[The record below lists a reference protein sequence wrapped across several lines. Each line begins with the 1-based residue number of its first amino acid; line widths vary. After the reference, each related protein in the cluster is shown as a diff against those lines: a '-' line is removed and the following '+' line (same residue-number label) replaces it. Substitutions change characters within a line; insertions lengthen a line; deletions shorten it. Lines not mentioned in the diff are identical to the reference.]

1 MPERKERLWP
11 NNFPSH
17 PTQNF
22 ILGHRVGYWKPF
34 NPATASLPI
43 HSLPSPSIIFSLL
56 SYYLF
61 SSHSHFPF
69 VQLSTLHYISDYPS
83 FSSDFFVHFLCFPF
97 SSILYRS
104 AFTFIYILFRSLFFL
119 YLFSSILFSSFPFFS
134 FSAWAV
140 NGSII
145 LF

>member
-34 NPATASLPI
+34 NPATASLLI
-43 HSLPSPSIIFSLL
+43 HSLPSPSILYSSML

-69 VQLSTLHYISDYPS
+69 CSIIYLTLYLRLSL
-83 FSSDFFVHFLCFPF
+83 V
-97 SSILYRS
+97 
-104 AFTFIYILFRSLFFL
+104 LFRSFLFTSNVFCSLLFSTVLNTHL
-119 YLFSSILFSSFPFFS
+119 YLFPSVLCS
-134 FSAWAV
+134 FSVPVLCYSLKFLAF
-140 NGSII
+140 
-145 LF
+145 LFVLFVL